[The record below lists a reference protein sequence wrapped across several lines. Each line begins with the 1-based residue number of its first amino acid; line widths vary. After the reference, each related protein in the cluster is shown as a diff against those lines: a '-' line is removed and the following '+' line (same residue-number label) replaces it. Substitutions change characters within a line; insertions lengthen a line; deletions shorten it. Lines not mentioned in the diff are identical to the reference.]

1 MSRVAAPGRSRDRVL
16 RRSALATVGA
26 VGLGAMVLVPALG
39 ASAHDYVLS
48 STPAQGSTVTT
59 ALDEVSVTFS
69 DLVLD
74 LSGTGSSN
82 VLEVTDASGRHFED
96 GCSTSD
102 GPVLS
107 TGVALGGAGD
117 YTMTYQAV
125 SADGHTVSDALSF
138 VYQPPAGTVA
148 AEGASERPTCDPSGG
163 ATDGAADGTE
173 TATATP
179 DPEQTVVPGA
189 SAEPSA
195 ATTAAAADGDGT
207 DLGLVI
213 GIGIGIVVVALG
225 AVAVVLVTSRRR
237 PAGDDESDEGGGE
250 PRP

>member
-1 MSRVAAPGRSRDRVL
+1 MSRLAASGRSRDRVL

-173 TATATP
+173 TATP
-179 DPEQTVVPGA
+179 EPEQTVVPGA

-237 PAGDDESDEGGGE
+237 PAGDDESDEGGGD